1 MYWFRLALTL
11 TFYVSIYIIWLYIHT
26 VCIGI
31 SNIYYTDIRSVSAGP
46 VGPVGPPLPLPLPV
60 VPSVG
65 PPIHIPGGN
74 HLGMMYTCCY
84 DI

>member
-1 MYWFRLALTL
+1 MFD
-11 TFYVSIYIIWLYIHT
+11 
-26 VCIGI
+26 
-31 SNIYYTDIRSVSAGP
+31 YTDIHSVSAGL

-60 VPSVG
+60 VPPVG

-84 DI
+84 DIQSIIRLQKILHHLQPFIFYRE